1 MANTTVNA
9 QVTDS
14 ITQTALATVG
24 EAASVAMGML
34 YQAEAQ
40 AFAIGMQNAVA
51 SQQNLNKI
59 GEAVTAV
66 ACAKIMAL
74 LASG

>member
-9 QVTDS
+9 QVTDAV
-14 ITQTALATVG
+14 TQSALATIG

-34 YQAEAQ
+34 YQAESQ
-40 AFAIGMQNAVA
+40 AFAIGMQNAVS
-51 SQQNLNKI
+51 SQANINKI

-74 LASG
+74 LTG